1 MSATNSTPN
10 YGLPQY
16 VADDKPTYLG
26 DFNKA
31 MLDIDTNMKSIDNK
45 AVSAE
50 SAVETANSNA
60 TQAINTA
67 NEASQ
72 TAQTAQATATT
83 AKTTADTAKETA
95 ETAKSTADTAKE
107 TADTAKETAD
117 TAKSTADNLNTRVTN
132 LENFDPEWTEPVDIK
147 KSGFTGSFNCS
158 YSKKLKLLTLF
169 GRLDK
174 NPIGTGDVVLGVL
187 PEECRPTSERIVY
200 NACYEQ
206 NNNLS
211 LTLYFRPNGDIVWP
225 NTDTNLQHFNIRFN
239 ETINW
244 SFWK

>member
-45 AVSAE
+45 VVSAE

-72 TAQTAQATATT
+72 TAQTAQATAEQAQTT
-83 AKTTADTAKETA
+83 ATSANQTATSANQTATEARELAQTVK
-95 ETAKSTADTAKE
+95 
-107 TADTAKETAD
+107 
-117 TAKSTADNLNTRVTN
+117 NTVDDIPGWSFS
-132 LENFDPEWTEPVDIK
+132 ENIALASINSNTPNGKI
-147 KSGFTGSFNCS
+147 SCN
-158 YSKKLKLLTLF
+158 YSESLKLLNIYGYLSFNANQGKCIFAKLPNNIKPNEERTLA
-169 GRLDK
+169 
-174 NPIGTGDVVLGVL
+174 
-187 PEECRPTSERIVY
+187 
-200 NACYEQ
+200 NAIYDSQ
-206 NNNLS
+206 NNLELTGYIDTDGNMYINNSSATSRILHMNLM
-211 LTLYFRPNGDIVWP
+211 LCINGW
-225 NTDTNLQHFNIRFN
+225 N
-239 ETINW
+239 
-244 SFWK
+244 